1 MERVQGQAS
10 TGWRRARATAPG
22 QPQLPA
28 LCVGSL
34 GKGGLWSCQPHLG
47 RAPACRGRLAPLPP
61 ALCCT
66 SARGAPCLASGC
78 PVAQG
83 PGGSRRRSSRLPLPP
98 LVNRKSTSSSDLLFG
113 SEAARGIPPPLL
125 TALQTPNTIPVTAWL
140 LWPPYPS
147 ERALSPSRAGAGGV
161 RTWWGCTCQ
170 AGAARL
176 GEASIKQP
184 LGMEIPLERGEGMH
198 GQAYHSSEHGLVAQC
213 QGAFQMVNVGVT
225 IENVFF
231 NICM

>member
-1 MERVQGQAS
+1 MLGFRLPCC
-10 TGWRRARATAPG
+10 TGPWG
-22 QPQLPA
+22 FPQEKLPA
-28 LCVGSL
+28 
-34 GKGGLWSCQPHLG
+34 P
-47 RAPACRGRLAPLPP
+47 
-61 ALCCT
+61 
-66 SARGAPCLASGC
+66 SAAS
-78 PVAQG
+78 
-83 PGGSRRRSSRLPLPP
+83 
-98 LVNRKSTSSSDLLFG
+98 VNRKSTSSSDLLFG

-147 ERALSPSRAGAGGV
+147 ERALSPSRAGAGGA

-198 GQAYHSSEHGLVAQC
+198 GQACHSSEHGLVAQC

-231 NICM
+231 NICT